1 MTQSDFGIAEHVRM
15 YPAAIWSASRNEH
28 PDASTSPLSTFPAH
42 DEQPPARH
50 AYGSSCSSVSSSSSV
65 ASRMKVSGGFS
76 YTTSSPLSVFSVTV
90 NVALFGS
97 AGGAAA
103 AGGAVLFPSFAAA
116 NRSNDKFD
124 GGFTRDG
131 FEAARAYEAA
141 ERWRERLSD
150 DDLAFING
158 ELDAGLMA
166 YFGFD
171 FVNGSSASAR
181 RPPRRH
187 ASVQLALLPTAA
199 APRLDAA
206 EHRRLLSF
214 LS

>member
-1 MTQSDFGIAEHVRM
+1 MRF
-15 YPAAIWSASRNEH
+15 
-28 PDASTSPLSTFPAH
+28 
-42 DEQPPARH
+42 
-50 AYGSSCSSVSSSSSV
+50 
-65 ASRMKVSGGFS
+65 
-76 YTTSSPLSVFSVTV
+76 
-90 NVALFGS
+90 
-97 AGGAAA
+97 
-103 AGGAVLFPSFAAA
+103 
-116 NRSNDKFD
+116 RSLYE
-124 GGFTRDG
+124 RAG

-150 DDLAFING
+150 DNLAFING

-171 FVNGSSASAR
+171 FVNGSSAAAR

>member
-1 MTQSDFGIAEHVRM
+1 MNDTTQLVTKGERHCGTNLLTEV
-15 YPAAIWSASRNEH
+15 
-28 PDASTSPLSTFPAH
+28 LKLTF
-42 DEQPPARH
+42 
-50 AYGSSCSSVSSSSSV
+50 
-65 ASRMKVSGGFS
+65 
-76 YTTSSPLSVFSVTV
+76 
-90 NVALFGS
+90 
-97 AGGAAA
+97 GAAA
-103 AGGAVLFPSFAAA
+103 CPGSGRFVGSG
-116 NRSNDKFD
+116 R
-124 GGFTRDG
+124 TCG

-171 FVNGSSASAR
+171 FVNGSSAAAR

-187 ASVQLALLPTAA
+187 ASAQLALLPTAA

-206 EHRRLLSF
+206 EHRRILSF

>member
-1 MTQSDFGIAEHVRM
+1 MNDTTQLVTKGERHCGTNLLTEVLKLTLARPRARARPLTSNPSLWNAKLR
-15 YPAAIWSASRNEH
+15 AARRRASASLAMLAPRARRPRRRRH
-28 PDASTSPLSTFPAH
+28 
-42 DEQPPARH
+42 PPAR
-50 AYGSSCSSVSSSSSV
+50 SSSR
-65 ASRMKVSGGFS
+65 ASPPPTGA
-76 YTTSSPLSVFSVTV
+76 TTSSRRLH
-90 NVALFGS
+90 
-97 AGGAAA
+97 
-103 AGGAVLFPSFAAA
+103 
-116 NRSNDKFD
+116 
-124 GGFTRDG
+124 
-131 FEAARAYEAA
+131 EAARAYEAA

-171 FVNGSSASAR
+171 FVNGSSAAAR

-187 ASVQLALLPTAA
+187 AVQLALLPTAA

-206 EHRRLLSF
+206 EHRRLISF